1 MRSLKMPTDPQERA
15 RSPRTIA
22 QRAIFCIWLSI
33 GACASLSLGS
43 LPAKAYRPFDGT
55 DAAVAELNQIEIELQ
70 PIGVLQEG
78 SAKTLI
84 APQNVF
90 NYGFAQDWEAVLQ
103 GQLESQLSPFNR
115 ENLTATAVLL
125 KHVVQPGVLQ
135 DKTGPSIA
143 TEFGL
148 LLPSTGAASAV
159 GASWD
164 WIVSQRFA
172 WGTLHLNAMASLTND
187 QHADLFFDAI
197 VEGPATWKLRP
208 VAEIFSDSLIGG
220 ARTYSGLV
228 GVIWQA
234 RDDLALDLAVRHAL
248 SGGREMNEIRAGATI
263 AFPLE
268 ALSQPANIWQPSRP
282 AK

>member
-1 MRSLKMPTDPQERA
+1 MSTDPQHRA
-15 RSPRTIA
+15 SSSRTIA
-22 QRAIFCIWLSI
+22 RKGVFCICISI
-33 GACASLSLGS
+33 GVCAGLALES

-55 DAAVAELNQIEIELQ
+55 DAAVADLNQIEIELQ

-103 GQLESQLSPFNR
+103 GQLESQLSPFNH
-115 ENLTATAVLL
+115 ESLTATAVFL

-135 DKTGPSIA
+135 DKPGPSVA

-148 LLPSTGAASAV
+148 LLPSVGAASAV

-197 VEGPATWKLRP
+197 VEGPSTWKLRP
-208 VAEIFSDSLIGG
+208 VAEIFSDSLIG
-220 ARTYSGLV
+220 RTQTYSGLV
-228 GVIWQA
+228 GVIWQV
-234 RDDLALDLAVRHAL
+234 RDDLALDLAVRHAI
-248 SGGREMNEIRAGATI
+248 SGGREVNELRAGATI

-268 ALSQPANIWQPSRP
+268 ALSQPANIWQPNHP